1 MFLELD
7 SVISLN
13 SNLGT
18 NLNPFDSYLH
28 IFYPMM
34 ILPHLLCFL
43 GFWVIMAVDLQAS
56 HPAMCQFTLLFAE
69 VNKVDARGQNQS
81 VLKRPEEQT
90 FWNLGGQI

>member
-13 SNLGT
+13 LNLGT

-34 ILPHLLCFL
+34 ILENLLCFL
-43 GFWVIMAVDLQAS
+43 GFRVIITVDLQAS
-56 HPAMCQFTLLFAE
+56 HPAMCQVTLLFTE